1 MQTGCTEAYWWTD
14 DITELRKD
22 CRKKRRA
29 YQRTTR
35 DDNQRAVKQEE
46 YARARKML
54 RKQIGRS
61 KREKWRDLCEDLERD
76 PFGQGYKIVMS
87 QLKLPNPRLTLTKQQ
102 RREIFEDLFMG
113 AREHPYRMGGVEDP

>member
-1 MQTGCTEAYWWTD
+1 MTKAYEKCTPKIRMQTGCTEAYWWTD

-35 DDNQRAVKQEE
+35 DDHQRAVKQEE

-61 KREKWRDLCEDLERD
+61 KRGNGGIYARIWRETHSDR
-76 PFGQGYKIVMS
+76 GT
-87 QLKLPNPRLTLTKQQ
+87 RL
-102 RREIFEDLFMG
+102 
-113 AREHPYRMGGVEDP
+113 